1 MRDIKTFDV
10 FKRLLFTVD
19 KKEYLIRFEVD
30 QLKQYS
36 WSVFE
41 HNASRKKPEWKL
53 KLIRES
59 FLQYKTK
66 KETYQAAYEFLHE
79 YFGPKKFEAIFDSV
93 PEVDWDEWETKYFVK
108 LDVDYLQLLNFTIS
122 GHFED
127 LKKVK
132 ADLKRFVKTK
142 YPDLSFSF
150 NE

>member
-10 FKRLLFTVD
+10 FKQLLFTVD
-19 KKEYLIRFEVD
+19 KKEHLIQFEVD

-41 HNASRKKPEWKL
+41 HSASRKKPEW

-66 KETYQAAYEFLHE
+66 EEAYQAAYDFLHE
-79 YFGPKKFEAIFDSV
+79 YIGQKKIYSNYLMSFPEADK
-93 PEVDWDEWETKYFVK
+93 DEWETKYFVK
-108 LDVDYLQLLNFTIS
+108 FDVAYLQLLNFTIS
-122 GHFED
+122 GPFED
-127 LKKVK
+127 MKKVK

>member
-1 MRDIKTFDV
+1 MNEFDV
-10 FKRLLFTVD
+10 FKQHLFTVD
-19 KKEYLIRFEVD
+19 KKEHLIRFEVD

-41 HNASRKKPEWKL
+41 HNASRKKPVW

-66 KETYQAAYEFLHE
+66 KEAYQAAYEFLHDF
-79 YFGPKKFEAIFDSV
+79 FGPKKFEMIFNSI
-93 PEVDWDEWETKYFVK
+93 PEDDEAEWDEWETEYFAK

-127 LKKVK
+127 MKKVK
-132 ADLKRFVKTK
+132 ADLKRFVKNK
-142 YPDLSFSF
+142 YPDLSFRF

>member
-1 MRDIKTFDV
+1 MIRPFED
-10 FKRLLFTVD
+10 VD
-19 KKEYLIRFEVD
+19 KDWTF
-30 QLKQYS
+30 
-36 WSVFE
+36 F
-41 HNASRKKPEWKL
+41 
-53 KLIRES
+53 
-59 FLQYKTK
+59 
-66 KETYQAAYEFLHE
+66 
-79 YFGPKKFEAIFDSV
+79 
-93 PEVDWDEWETKYFVK
+93 DWDEWETKYFVK